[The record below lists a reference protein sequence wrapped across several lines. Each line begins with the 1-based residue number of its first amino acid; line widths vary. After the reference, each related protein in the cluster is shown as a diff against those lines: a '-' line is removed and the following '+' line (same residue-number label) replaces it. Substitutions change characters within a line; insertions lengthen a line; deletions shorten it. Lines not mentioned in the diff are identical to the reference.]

1 MKLELLMLLPLMMV
15 GVILQFTPLLTR
27 PGIFFGATVDISFPQ
42 STDGRRLLRS
52 YRLQMA
58 LWTVIAMAVMLPL
71 FPEHAAALIV
81 LPMLLLFVG
90 GVFSYWLK
98 FREIHERYG
107 TPVPEVRQAELSTPE
122 QQRILSLW
130 LCVPPFVWLAAV
142 AFYLQSHW
150 NQIPEQFPVHWGAD
164 GQPNGWAT
172 RSFQGVYGPVLLAAF
187 LGALFLLFA
196 LMLLRASRNTT
207 MRHVTVTILL
217 LMLYPVS
224 FAFGMVALLP
234 LMTFPIWLIP
244 GVTIA
249 SVAVLL
255 AWSIRKITARA
266 ATDVVPEPRNDSYW
280 KAGMFY
286 YNPDDPAIF
295 VSKRVGIGYTVNFAN
310 KLSWLVMLGILL
322 MALLPA
328 LLLRQ
333 R

>member
-142 AFYLQSHW
+142 ALYLQSHW

-196 LMLLRASRNTT
+196 LMLLRVSRNTT